1 MTKMNKFSKAA
12 VLLAG
17 LAFGAHAAPSAG
29 LAGLGYDTDL
39 KEVTARLALGPN
51 AVDVG
56 FGMRLDNSDGVSS
69 DAKFQMSLSGFFLGH
84 LHDWGPVD
92 TYFTAGAIFA
102 KLPQKNDNIMVSAFV
117 GFQPE
122 VTLLDHIAVS
132 TRFGLDIPL
141 SPNFILQTA
150 GAGISIVNGANFKI
164 LF

>member
-1 MTKMNKFSKAA
+1 MNKFSKAA

-17 LAFGAHAAPSAG
+17 LAIGSHAG
-29 LAGLGYDTDL
+29 LAGVGYDSDL
-39 KEVTARLALGPN
+39 KQVTARVGLGAN

-56 FGMRLDNSDGVSS
+56 FGMKLDNSDNVPD

-92 TYFTAGAIFA
+92 TYFTAGGVFA
-102 KLPQKNDNIMVSAFV
+102 KLPQEDDNIQISAFV

-141 SPNFILQTA
+141 SPAFMQQTA
-150 GAGISIVNGANFKI
+150 GSGISIVNGANFKI